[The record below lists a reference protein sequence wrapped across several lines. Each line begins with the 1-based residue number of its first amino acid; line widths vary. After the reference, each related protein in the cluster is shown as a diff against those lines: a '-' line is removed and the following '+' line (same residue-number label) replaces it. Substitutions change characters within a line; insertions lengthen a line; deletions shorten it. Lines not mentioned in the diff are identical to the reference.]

1 MRKTLDAGEGFLITS
16 RESVRYLSGFTGTV
30 GTIFISADRAVFL
43 TDFRYLS
50 QSEEE
55 VSGMERKVY
64 AKRLEALAETA
75 ADSGISRLKYVP
87 SDVSINSGPVERSGR
102 TSRSCQRK
110 VAG

>member
-1 MRKTLDAGEGFLITS
+1 MNHEKRVEAVRKTLDAGEGFLITS

-55 VSGMERKVY
+55 VSGKC
-64 AKRLEALAETA
+64 T
-75 ADSGISRLKYVP
+75 
-87 SDVSINSGPVERSGR
+87 
-102 TSRSCQRK
+102 
-110 VAG
+110 